1 VAEIRITRRAVLAAL
16 PAGLAAAV
24 IPGKKAKELPR
35 VGEFVRFADPTTE
48 TPVVRLT
55 SLSNSNLFPCPAN
68 RFVSARDR
76 FLIFSSDRTGV
87 FAPFRLDLRTGMVR
101 QLAETAK
108 LEPRS
113 LCLDE
118 TERSLFLLDSGELRE
133 ISLSSRG
140 ARTLAKD
147 VTGFAMGRG
156 PSDLLLVREGRLED
170 TNGTVIATNVTGP
183 CLLMRPGGEG
193 CLFERKTSGN
203 AEFWYV
209 PMRDSGVSGKKST
222 LLAQGNISFPFW
234 SPDGGSVL
242 FLRGVPRGDVTFS
255 EIHEVLIGSGSERPV
270 SPTSQ
275 FAAFSPNR
283 DASVFVGS
291 SRSKAQPNVVLL
303 LRSAQREMTICEHHA
318 SDAASVGPVFAPDSR
333 RVYFESDRE
342 GKPALYSVN
351 VELLVEPTQS

>member
-1 VAEIRITRRAVLAAL
+1 
-16 PAGLAAAV
+16 
-24 IPGKKAKELPR
+24 
-35 VGEFVRFADPTTE
+35 
-48 TPVVRLT
+48 
-55 SLSNSNLFPCPAN
+55 
-68 RFVSARDR
+68 
-76 FLIFSSDRTGV
+76 
-87 FAPFRLDLRTGMVR
+87 MVR
-101 QLAETAK
+101 QLADTAK

-140 ARTLAKD
+140 TRALAKD

-170 TNGTVIATNVTGP
+170 ANGTIIATDVTGP

-209 PMRDSGVSGKKST
+209 PMRDSGGVSGKKST

-255 EIHEVLIGSGSERPV
+255 EIHEVLIESGSERPV